1 MFPFTFN
8 SVTFV
13 SCAEWVYGGTSQG
26 EKWCSTKVDT
36 AGVHVNGAGHY
47 GFCSADCSPSVSL
60 ADILAG
66 LGINTNSGLR
76 RAEDQSGSSVQFT
89 GGDNP

>member
-47 GFCSADCSPSVSL
+47 GFCSSDCSPSVSL